1 VLTVLSAAVQQV
13 CSSNTFPKHFPR
25 KLAGRLTRQLF
36 SQMKDF
42 EMNNSLARDMI
53 EATRLTQAGRLS
65 EATALLQKLLR
76 GERFSSTKPHGRD
89 TTRAT
94 IALPAPIID
103 LVAEIEDIADVEAF
117 SAKEPP
123 SGTDGVQRDAGLHL
137 AGPLRGVFD
146 RFNLRGS
153 AQALRGL
160 RKRSPPLPSDIV
172 PAGGQFVAKS
182 FSNEA
187 GSRAYKLYIPS
198 RYHGEPRPLIVML
211 HGCIQSPDDFA
222 AGTRMNFGAEEH
234 ACLVVYPEQA
244 VAANSSKCWNWFKS
258 RDQKRG
264 QGEPSLIAGITRQV
278 MTDYKIDPRRIYIAG
293 LSAGGAAAA
302 VVGEAYPDLYAA
314 VGVHSGLACGVA
326 RDLPSAFAA
335 MRGEHSLREPKSSG
349 QPGEYRL
356 NLPTIVFHG
365 DRDATVHPR
374 NGAEVVARAMGSGGL
389 RTSVEHGSVAA
400 GHTYT
405 RSIQRDASGQ
415 RVLEQWVIHGAGHAW
430 SGGSPAGSFT
440 DPKGPDATKEM
451 LRFFL
456 EQVRPEC

>member
-1 VLTVLSAAVQQV
+1 M
-13 CSSNTFPKHFPR
+13 
-25 KLAGRLTRQLF
+25 RLPLPAMAELLKF
-36 SQMKDF
+36 A
-42 EMNNSLARDMI
+42 E
-53 EATRLTQAGRLS
+53 EAKTQR

-89 TTRAT
+89 TTRAA
-94 IALPAPIID
+94 IELPAPIID

-123 SGTDGVQRDAGLHL
+123 SGTDT
-137 AGPLRGVFD
+137 
-146 RFNLRGS
+146 
-153 AQALRGL
+153 
-160 RKRSPPLPSDIV
+160 V

-211 HGCIQSPDDFA
+211 HGCTQSPDDFA

-244 VAANSSKCWNWFKS
+244 VAANSSKCWNWFQS

-374 NGAEVVARAMGSGGL
+374 NGAEVVARAMAGGGL

-405 RSIQRDASGQ
+405 RSIQRNASG
-415 RVLEQWVIHGAGHAW
+415 RGVLEEWVIHGAGHAW
-430 SGGSPAGSFT
+430 SGGSPAGSFA

-456 EQVRPEC
+456 EQVRAEC